1 MVGYPLVTVFS
12 WILPT
17 AQHICDLYSWD
28 NDLFSQVSQ
37 VTEYIQ
43 GFLVFLIYC
52 KTSPALKLWMRAF
65 RKIFNPPPPS
75 LQQQSQTQSQA
86 SAILRHTSSYPPNM
100 SLAPR
105 LFTTET
111 SSTSDMSPS
120 FRRMVFESSENADYH
135 FGDDDEEEYEEEEEY
150 EGHRFQNTSL
160 TQQRCLDSSF
170 RIPPI
175 ISEDREG
182 EGEEIS

>member
-75 LQQQSQTQSQA
+75 LQQSQTQSQA

-100 SLAPR
+100 SLPPR

-135 FGDDDEEEYEEEEEY
+135 FGDDEEEEYEEEEY